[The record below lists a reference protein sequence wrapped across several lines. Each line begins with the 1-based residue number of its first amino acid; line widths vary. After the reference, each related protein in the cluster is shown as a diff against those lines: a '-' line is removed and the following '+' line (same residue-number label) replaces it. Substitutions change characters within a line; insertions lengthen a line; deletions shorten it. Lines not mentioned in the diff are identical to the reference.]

1 MATAELGRRV
11 RRGSVGTLA
20 YLALALWAGLSLY
33 PFVWMLS
40 GAFKNAREITSSAS
54 PIPRAPTLQTLRTT
68 WSSLDFGTYL
78 LNSVRITGISLLL
91 ILLVFPLAAYA
102 FAVLRF
108 PLRRLLFGLFVAT
121 VFVPSVTVLLPIVLL
136 DDKLG
141 ILGSQWGVVLPMVN
155 GAGPLAILIARA
167 HFSAVPAELRE
178 AATLDGAS
186 EARIFWQVYLPLA
199 RPALVTIAV
208 LNFVGIWNEYVLPSI
223 TLNDPG
229 QAPLPVGLQTLLS
242 NTVVNWNE
250 VMAGALLVVL
260 PVITVFVAL
269 QRFFVNGLVGSVKG

>member
-1 MATAELGRRV
+1 MAGTELGRRV

-20 YLALALWAGLSLY
+20 YLALAVWALLSLY

-40 GAFKNAREITSSAS
+40 GAFKDAREVTSNAS
-54 PIPRAPTLQTLRTT
+54 PIPRDPTLDTLRNT
-68 WSSLDFGTYL
+68 WSGLDFGTYL
-78 LNSVRITGISLLL
+78 LNSVKITGISLLL

-108 PLRRLLFGLFVAT
+108 PLRRVLFGLFVAT

-141 ILGSQWGVVLPMVN
+141 IIGSQWGVILPMVN

-167 HFSAVPAELRE
+167 HFSSVPAELRE
-178 AATLDGAS
+178 AARLDGAS
-186 EARIFWQVYLPLA
+186 EIRIFWQVYLPLA

-242 NTVVNWNE
+242 STVVNWNE

-260 PVITVFVAL
+260 PVIAVFVAL

>member
-1 MATAELGRRV
+1 MAATELGRRV
-11 RRGSVGTLA
+11 RHGSVGTLA
-20 YLALALWAGLSLY
+20 YLALGLWALLSLY

-40 GAFKNAREITSSAS
+40 GAFKDAREITSSAS
-54 PIPRAPTLQTLRTT
+54 PIPRDPTLDTLRTT
-68 WSSLDFGTYL
+68 WTGLDFGTYL
-78 LNSVRITGISLLL
+78 LNSMKITGISLLL

-108 PLRRLLFGLFVAT
+108 PLRRVLFGLFVAT

-141 ILGSQWGVVLPMVN
+141 IIGSQWGVILPMVN

-167 HFSAVPAELRE
+167 HFSSVPGELRE
-178 AATLDGAS
+178 AALLDGAS
-186 EARIFWQVYLPLA
+186 EIRIFWQVYLPLA

-223 TLNDPG
+223 TLNDPE

-242 NTVVNWNE
+242 STVVNWNE

-260 PVITVFVAL
+260 PVIAVFVAL